1 MNSRYHL
8 ESHTI
13 EMPKVIIGM
22 HAIEKL
28 RNVVTCFGRRALIVT
43 GRSAM
48 ESGRVK
54 IIEDKLK
61 EADVDYVIYS
71 NVNPE
76 PTVSQAE
83 ELAKYINKIVEG
95 PNKIDLVIGFGGGSS
110 LDMAK
115 VASLASAN
123 PKPIRQY
130 IGVEKVSR
138 KGIPLILVPTTA
150 GSGSEVSKSIVLA
163 IEKEEIKDAIVSE
176 NVMADVAMVDPYLT
190 TTMNPKLTAITGID
204 ALSHAIEAY
213 MSLSANGFTDP
224 LALKAISL
232 VSTNLRKAYSNG
244 SDIEAR
250 RAMSEAAMLAGL
262 AFSNAGNC
270 AGHAAAYAFAVK
282 YKVPHGMACGISLP
296 YVMKFNMLA
305 IPERLADVAVA
316 MGIRSEGLSMRELAQ
331 LAVAEVIDLLMDLDL
346 PTTLEEVGV
355 PEEDVVKLSEKMLKI
370 TRLIELNPRRIGP
383 EEARKIFKIMWHGDV
398 ETKI

>member
-8 ESHTI
+8 GSHTI
-13 EMPKVIIGM
+13 KMPKVIIGM

-28 RNVVTCFGRRALIVT
+28 SDVVTCFGRRALIVT

-61 EADVDYVIYS
+61 EAGVDYVIYS

-83 ELAKYINKIVEG
+83 DLAKYVNEIVEG
-95 PNKIDLVIGFGGGSS
+95 PSKIDLVIGFGGGSS

-115 VASLASAN
+115 VASLASVN

-138 KGIPLILVPTTA
+138 KGVPMILVPTTA

-176 NVMADVAMVDPYLT
+176 NVMADVTIVDPYLT
-190 TTMNPKLTAITGID
+190 MTMDPKLTAITGID

-213 MSLSANGFTDP
+213 MALSANGFTDP

-232 VSTNLRKAYSNG
+232 ISTNLRKAYSNG
-244 SDIEAR
+244 SDVEAR
-250 RAMSEAAMLAGL
+250 RAMSEAAMLAGI

-282 YKVPHGMACGISLP
+282 YKVPHGIACGISLP

-316 MGIRSEGLSMRELAQ
+316 MGIRSEGLSVRELAQ
-331 LAVAEVIDLLMDLDL
+331 LAVAEVIDLLIDLDL
-346 PTTLEEVGV
+346 PTTLEEIGV
-355 PEEDVVKLSEKMLKI
+355 PEEEVVKLSEKMLKI

-383 EEARKIFKIMWHGDV
+383 SEAKRIFEAMWHGDV
-398 ETKI
+398 EKI